1 MKQMKRI
8 TIIVIASLLLIVLAF
23 LNIKFS
29 FIIIPDSNDMSSR
42 QIDFITIG
50 TVFAGFSF
58 TALGLLL
65 GLSSEKLI
73 ERIKNDLK
81 ENLTE
86 YRYIHSLGVMEMAE
100 ELAKVYNVDVES
112 ARIAGLLHDI
122 AKEMTKEESLEYV
135 EKNNIA
141 IDEVEKINVSLL
153 HGKIGA
159 HIAKTLYDVSE
170 QIQKAIEYHTET
182 SPNMDEL
189 AKIIYVSDKIER
201 NRKSEKFDLDAEREL
216 ARKDLDG
223 AVLFIID
230 ASIEKLVKKEKLMHP
245 TIVKTRNK
253 LLMERM

>member
-1 MKQMKRI
+1 M
-8 TIIVIASLLLIVLAF
+8 
-23 LNIKFS
+23 
-29 FIIIPDSNDMSSR
+29 
-42 QIDFITIG
+42 
-50 TVFAGFSF
+50 
-58 TALGLLL
+58 
-65 GLSSEKLI
+65 ELI

-189 AKIIYVSDKIER
+189 AKIIYVS
-201 NRKSEKFDLDAEREL
+201 KSEKFDLDAEREL

>member
-1 MKQMKRI
+1 MHDFAIISGALVAYKNGFNGDCCRTYFVGNVSEEAKR
-8 TIIVIASLLLIVLAF
+8 
-23 LNIKFS
+23 
-29 FIIIPDSNDMSSR
+29 
-42 QIDFITIG
+42 
-50 TVFAGFSF
+50 
-58 TALGLLL
+58 
-65 GLSSEKLI
+65 
-73 ERIKNDLK
+73 
-81 ENLTE
+81 LTE
-86 YRYIHSLGVMEMAE
+86 VTKQSFYEGIKYAKKGFRLG
-100 ELAKVYNVDVES
+100 
-112 ARIAGLLHDI
+112 DI
-122 AKEMTKEESLEYV
+122 CHAIGEYV
-135 EKNNIA
+135 EKNKIA

>member
-1 MKQMKRI
+1 M
-8 TIIVIASLLLIVLAF
+8 
-23 LNIKFS
+23 
-29 FIIIPDSNDMSSR
+29 
-42 QIDFITIG
+42 
-50 TVFAGFSF
+50 
-58 TALGLLL
+58 
-65 GLSSEKLI
+65 ELI

-141 IDEVEKINVSLL
+141 IDEVEK
-153 HGKIGA
+153 
-159 HIAKTLYDVSE
+159 TLYDVSE

-216 ARKDLDG
+216 AKKDLDG

>member
-1 MKQMKRI
+1 M
-8 TIIVIASLLLIVLAF
+8 
-23 LNIKFS
+23 
-29 FIIIPDSNDMSSR
+29 
-42 QIDFITIG
+42 
-50 TVFAGFSF
+50 
-58 TALGLLL
+58 
-65 GLSSEKLI
+65 
-73 ERIKNDLK
+73 
-81 ENLTE
+81 
-86 YRYIHSLGVMEMAE
+86 
-100 ELAKVYNVDVES
+100 
-112 ARIAGLLHDI
+112 
-122 AKEMTKEESLEYV
+122 
-135 EKNNIA
+135 
-141 IDEVEKINVSLL
+141 

-201 NRKSEKFDLDAEREL
+201 NRKSEKFEREL
-216 ARKDLDG
+216 AKKDLDG

>member
-1 MKQMKRI
+1 M
-8 TIIVIASLLLIVLAF
+8 
-23 LNIKFS
+23 
-29 FIIIPDSNDMSSR
+29 
-42 QIDFITIG
+42 
-50 TVFAGFSF
+50 
-58 TALGLLL
+58 
-65 GLSSEKLI
+65 ELI

-189 AKIIYVSDKIER
+189 AKIIYVSGKIER

-216 ARKDLDG
+216 ARIDLDG

-253 LLMERM
+253 LLIERM

>member
-1 MKQMKRI
+1 MGNKDIEIRI
-8 TIIVIASLLLIVLAF
+8 DLNQIVVKFEGEEAKIATGDDLMQLVGEVLWYGKV
-23 LNIKFS
+23 LYTN
-29 FIIIPDSNDMSSR
+29 
-42 QIDFITIG
+42 
-50 TVFAGFSF
+50 
-58 TALGLLL
+58 GL
-65 GLSSEKLI
+65 KW
-73 ERIKNDLK
+73 N
-81 ENLTE
+81 
-86 YRYIHSLGVMEMAE
+86 YIHCTGCSMKNENE
-100 ELAKVYNVDVES
+100 ELKSVEDL
-112 ARIAGLLHDI
+112 RT
-122 AKEMTKEESLEYV
+122 EMIKQQEEMRKQPEKQDDAAWWIEYV

-230 ASIEKLVKKEKLMHP
+230 TSIEKLVKKEKLMHP

>member
-1 MKQMKRI
+1 M
-8 TIIVIASLLLIVLAF
+8 
-23 LNIKFS
+23 
-29 FIIIPDSNDMSSR
+29 
-42 QIDFITIG
+42 
-50 TVFAGFSF
+50 
-58 TALGLLL
+58 
-65 GLSSEKLI
+65 ELI

-122 AKEMTKEESLEYV
+122 AKEMTKEESLEY
-135 EKNNIA
+135 
-141 IDEVEKINVSLL
+141 VEKINVSLL

>member
-1 MKQMKRI
+1 MLLFRI
-8 TIIVIASLLLIVLAF
+8 
-23 LNIKFS
+23 
-29 FIIIPDSNDMSSR
+29 P
-42 QIDFITIG
+42 
-50 TVFAGFSF
+50 
-58 TALGLLL
+58 
-65 GLSSEKLI
+65 
-73 ERIKNDLK
+73 
-81 ENLTE
+81 
-86 YRYIHSLGVMEMAE
+86 
-100 ELAKVYNVDVES
+100 
-112 ARIAGLLHDI
+112 
-122 AKEMTKEESLEYV
+122 
-135 EKNNIA
+135 
-141 IDEVEKINVSLL
+141 
-153 HGKIGA
+153 A

>member
-1 MKQMKRI
+1 M
-8 TIIVIASLLLIVLAF
+8 
-23 LNIKFS
+23 
-29 FIIIPDSNDMSSR
+29 
-42 QIDFITIG
+42 
-50 TVFAGFSF
+50 
-58 TALGLLL
+58 
-65 GLSSEKLI
+65 ELI

-122 AKEMTKEESLEYV
+122 AKEMTKEESLDYV

-216 ARKDLDG
+216 AKKDLDG